1 MLILKLLFTVVCLL
15 KAVYSFR
22 DLPPVRRRA
31 NKLSDQKNNAL
42 VIQLLP
48 WQRDDSTIKEILNK
62 VDNLTSRV
70 DNLTSR
76 VDNLTSR
83 VDELSTMLKSTQST
97 ITNILA
103 GITIAVAV
111 IGGAKTLFESIEYI
125 PTIQSKIGKIVEE
138 GKSQNLEKEN
148 QELRNALRES
158 RRGIRK

>member
-42 VIQLLP
+42 VIHLLP

-62 VDNLTSRV
+62 
-70 DNLTSR
+70 

>member
-42 VIQLLP
+42 VIHLLP

-70 DNLTSR
+70 D
-76 VDNLTSR
+76 D
-83 VDELSTMLKSTQST
+83 LSTMLKSSQST

-111 IGGAKTLFESIEYI
+111 IGEAKTLFESIEYI
-125 PTIQSKIGKIVEE
+125 PTIPSKIGKIVEE

>member
-42 VIQLLP
+42 VIHLLP

-70 DNLTSR
+70 D
-76 VDNLTSR
+76 
-83 VDELSTMLKSTQST
+83 ELSTMLKSSQST

-111 IGGAKTLFESIEYI
+111 IGEAKTLFESIEYI
-125 PTIQSKIGKIVEE
+125 PTIPSKIGKIVEE

>member
-15 KAVYSFR
+15 KYVYSFR

-42 VIQLLP
+42 VIHLLP

-62 VDNLTSRV
+62 
-70 DNLTSR
+70 

-125 PTIQSKIGKIVEE
+125 PTIPSKIGKIAEE

-148 QELRNALRES
+148 QELRNALREF

>member
-15 KAVYSFR
+15 KYVYSFR

-42 VIQLLP
+42 VIHLLP

-62 VDNLTSRV
+62 V

-125 PTIQSKIGKIVEE
+125 PTIPSKIGKIAEE

>member
-62 VDNLTSRV
+62 
-70 DNLTSR
+70 

-148 QELRNALRES
+148 QELRNALREP